1 MKQTLLNVIATLEQ
15 QETTLDTTING
26 MTSQGL
32 TSDQGGPVPQAAFD
46 ALFAFLTA
54 QQAGS
59 GIPAIV
65 AQLTPLVAAL
75 PDGV

>member
-1 MKQTLLNVIATLEQ
+1 MEQ
-15 QETTLDTTING
+15 PCRRWVSFTGDPG

-65 AQLTPLVAAL
+65 AQLKPLVAAI